1 VPNYIKGDTL
11 KTIYFRTLSGFI
23 APIDKCGKQKKA
35 SVAVMRAGQVVVSN
49 DRISGGGEKG
59 HIRKSGRGGLYR
71 SGHLWPWSA
80 FQPDSHLIIWCFF
93 RSICFTKNIK
103 LTVDNQYLP
112 FIGNNNSL
120 FPKSTRKNLFKH
132 PGSHFERRVEA
143 VGNDRALLFFLGNPS
158 TKNFPIKWHPTYQT
172 RPELSTYKYF

>member
-11 KTIYFRTLSGFI
+11 KTICFPTLSGFI
-23 APIDKCGKQKKA
+23 IPIDKCGKQKKA

-59 HIRKSGRGGLYR
+59 HIRKSGRGGLYQ

-80 FQPDSHLIIWCFF
+80 FQPGIHLIIWCFF

-103 LTVDNQYLP
+103 
-112 FIGNNNSL
+112 
-120 FPKSTRKNLFKH
+120 
-132 PGSHFERRVEA
+132 
-143 VGNDRALLFFLGNPS
+143 
-158 TKNFPIKWHPTYQT
+158 
-172 RPELSTYKYF
+172 